1 MKNKIN
7 RSLNYLL
14 YLCFCLMAG
23 TGLMLVYRLPPRS
36 RGGGG
41 SVLGLTRHE
50 WGDIHYWVSYA
61 FAAAILLHLWMHRQW
76 LHKVAVRRHNWLL
89 LLGLLLGIALIV
101 IPFFIP
107 VIK

>member
-1 MKNKIN
+1 MKNNIN
-7 RSLNYLL
+7 RSLNFLL

-76 LHKVAVRRHNWLL
+76 LHKVAVRRQNWLL

>member
-7 RSLNYLL
+7 RSLNFFL

-50 WGDIHYWVSYA
+50 WGDIHYWTSYA

-76 LHKVAVRRHNWLL
+76 LHKVAVHRKNWLL
-89 LLGLLLGIALIV
+89 LLGLLSGIALIV

-107 VIK
+107 VVK